1 MSKSHGDKKRKAH
14 DKKGKKKIAAVEATA
29 TPALDTLP
37 ERASSDRP
45 ALEKASVPRQGVS
58 GRAKPGFDGAVETI
72 GKSLKAAGKGTVA
85 VHCKLLDIAQANVN
99 SGLEFATRLA
109 GAKTP
114 LAAMRLQMTYWEERI
129 GVLASQA
136 QELHALSADLVAN
149 AAEPNREQVRRRRA
163 AKAP

>member
-14 DKKGKKKIAAVEATA
+14 DKKEKKKIAAVEATA
-29 TPALDTLP
+29 ASVL
-37 ERASSDRP
+37 ERAASDRP

-58 GRAKPGFDGAVETI
+58 GPGKPGFDGAVETI

-85 VHCKLLDIAQANVN
+85 VHCKLLDITQANLN

-114 LAAMRLQMTYWEERI
+114 LAAMRLQMTYWEECI

-136 QELHALSADLVAN
+136 QELHALSAELIAQTAD
-149 AAEPNREQVRRRRA
+149 PIREHVRRSRA
-163 AKAP
+163 AKGA